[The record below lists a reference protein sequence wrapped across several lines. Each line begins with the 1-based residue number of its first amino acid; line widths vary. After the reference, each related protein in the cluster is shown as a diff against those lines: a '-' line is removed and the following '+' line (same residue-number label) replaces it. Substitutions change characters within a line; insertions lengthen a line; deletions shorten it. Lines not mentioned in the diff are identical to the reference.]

1 MKTLNVIFFLFF
13 CHVFGESTQ
22 NFTHRAGQER
32 TNLSLRC
39 PGEDKETE
47 REREI
52 VSARACAYI
61 LISSSSS
68 SSRLER
74 ERFSQILLLLF
85 LLLKHASAGK
95 VRKKKRIGERSP
107 PREKETQREREGDF
121 IDSFLRWSSR

>member
-1 MKTLNVIFFLFF
+1 M
-13 CHVFGESTQ
+13 FGESTQ
-22 NFTHRAGQER
+22 TSQNIEQDKSA
-32 TNLSLRC
+32 LVSLFAVAV
-39 PGEDKETE
+39 PGKIK
-47 REREI
+47 RQIYIYI

-61 LISSSSS
+61 YIYTSSSS

-74 ERFSQILLLLF
+74 ERFSSILLLLF
-85 LLLKHASAGK
+85 LLHK